1 MKKSTK
7 LLLEIAKQI
16 PGMGTFEF
24 NGENEKQFIWEMF
37 HINLDESIGLKEDV
51 TYIYAYEDA
60 LDIALPKGDF
70 YLYTE
75 EGDCIKLYE
84 I

>member
-1 MKKSTK
+1 
-7 LLLEIAKQI
+7 
-16 PGMGTFEF
+16 MGIIHII
-24 NGENEKQFIWEMF
+24 FIWEMF
-37 HINLDESIGLKEDV
+37 HINLDKSIGLKEDV

>member
-24 NGENEKQFIWEMF
+24 NEEDEKQFIWYMF
-37 HINLDESIGLKEDV
+37 RINLDKPIGLKKDV
-51 TYIYAYEDA
+51 TYIYVYEDA

-70 YLYTE
+70 YLNTE
-75 EGDCIKLYE
+75 DGDRIKLYE
-84 I
+84 V